1 MSENIFYIALIGMAM
16 GVIGTG
22 IGGFIGCFIK
32 NTSNRTSSIFL
43 ELSAG
48 IMTSVVCF
56 DLLPEGFSFSG
67 MKLTLIGFV
76 LGVIVLIIIED
87 IIKRIQ
93 ANTNQNDSSNNS
105 MFRMGFLV
113 FIGIML
119 HNFPEGLAIGSGFG
133 VSIKMGL
140 TLAIVIAMHDVPE
153 GIAITLPLRRAGVGF
168 GKSVMLALLSGIPT
182 GIGALIGAIV
192 GGISE
197 VTIAM
202 SLGFAGGAMLYVVSG
217 EIIPESKNLYRGR
230 SSAIAYVLGFLMGI
244 CVTTL

>member
-1 MSENIFYIALIGMAM
+1 MGDNVFSVALIGMIM

-32 NTSNRTSSIFL
+32 DTSNRTSSIFL

-67 MKLTLIGFV
+67 MKITLIGFC
-76 LGVIVLIIIED
+76 LGVVGLIIIENF
-87 IIKRIQ
+87 IKRIQ
-93 ANTNQNDSSNNS
+93 DKTKEKNSINSS
-105 MFRMGFLV
+105 MFRTGFLV

-140 TLAIVIAMHDVPE
+140 TLALIIAMHDVPE

-168 GKSVMLALLSGIPT
+168 GKAVMLALVSGVPT

-217 EIIPESKNLYRGR
+217 EIIPESKMLYRGR
-230 SSAIAYVLGFLMGI
+230 SSAIAYIFGFLAGI
-244 CVTTL
+244 FVTSL